1 MRHSRHVFRRWAAQG
16 AAFFLL
22 LPVVLAAGMAALAPA
37 RAAEAADVTGL
48 RLGRHA
54 GFLRLVFDLTAP
66 PGYDAR
72 ATGRRTFE
80 VSLPDAALP
89 PEGHAALAGDPL
101 APDLIVRPAE
111 GDGPLRFQVTSR
123 FDAFIRRAFILD
135 PPRGGGASGAGLWR
149 LVLDIVP
156 WPGEQAPIPIQGDGA
171 PAGGTAVAALPPLH
185 GLVPETAGTMDPV
198 PRPAPLAEA
207 PTGTAPE
214 PSPETIH
221 AAGPARIEVSWAR
234 ASRILRELQD
244 HQAPEADQPPPPQLV
259 LPLKYRRPAV
269 PLR

>member
-1 MRHSRHVFRRWAAQG
+1 MRHSGHVFRRWAVRS
-16 AAFFLL
+16 AAFLLL
-22 LPVVLAAGMAALAPA
+22 LPVVLAAGTVVSAPA
-37 RAAEAADVTGL
+37 CAAEAVEVTGL

-54 GFLRLVFDLTAP
+54 GFLRLVFDLTAR

-72 ATGRRTFE
+72 ATGRRTFV

-101 APDLIVRPAE
+101 APDLIVRPAP

-123 FDAFIRRAFILD
+123 FDAFIRRAFFLD
-135 PPRGGGASGAGLWR
+135 PSRGSPWR

-156 WPGEQAPIPIQGDGA
+156 RPGRRTPPAQDG
-171 PAGGTAVAALPPLH
+171 GGVVAVLPPLH
-185 GLVPETAGTMDPV
+185 GLVPDASDDDGPV
-198 PRPAPLAEA
+198 LRPAPLAEA
-207 PTGTAPE
+207 PSSAAPD
-214 PSPETIH
+214 IDG
-221 AAGPARIEVSWAR
+221 APAQVEVSWAR
-234 ASRILRELQD
+234 ASRILRELRD
-244 HQAPEADQPPPPQLV
+244 HQAPEADLPPPPQLV